1 MIPNE
6 NKISYRW
13 LERALIGMEV
23 WKSWKAEV
31 VQRPA
36 VSCIV
41 WLGVA
46 ELEGEYG
53 VTREHGVKPASARGA
68 DRLVLC
74 PMNLLLVENRRRV
87 HWLAVCARHRFGYR
101 AAFAV
106 SRDDHFPVA

>member
-1 MIPNE
+1 MTSNE
-6 NKISYRW
+6 TQDQ
-13 LERALIGMEV
+13 LPPVRASFACNGSVEV
-23 WKSWKAEV
+23 TENEV

-36 VSCIV
+36 VSWIV

-46 ELEGEYG
+46 ELKEEYG
-53 VTREHGVKPASARGA
+53 VTREHGVKAASARGA

-74 PMNLLLVENRRRV
+74 PMNLLLVEDRGRI